1 VKLQVLWNTRLSL
14 FAAGRKAAQAGTVG
28 VHAGEK
34 RFAAVRLR
42 ATVPSPTLEL
52 VRQFGTDSGAR
63 TNTIRALAQEGFFT
77 GARVFV
83 TLPGGTYDTITVSSP
98 PAVPEEELRDALRWQ
113 MRGALSYAPEDAAF
127 DFVRLPQAPRGETE
141 SASAPAILVVAARR
155 RDVAQ
160 TLAPFQAAGVQVDA
174 IDIPEMAQRNLLRA
188 GAKADTCLGFL
199 SFDESSALLTVQ
211 LADELCFARRMQL
224 PGAGRLEEDEPEHIA
239 DRIAMNVQR
248 SLEVFARQ
256 SQMPEVASLAIGTH
270 PHASLIARAIAEQAA
285 VATTLFNPATA
296 VVLGQNV
303 HAELGGATPMASE
316 LLLALGTALRADDQA
331 PGNADGALALRAWL
345 LPGKKA
351 A

>member
-1 VKLQVLWNTRLSL
+1 M
-14 FAAGRKAAQAGTVG
+14 
-28 VHAGEK
+28 HAGEK

-52 VRQFGTDSGAR
+52 LRQFSAEAGAGTNA
-63 TNTIRALAQEGFFT
+63 IRALAQQGFFT
-77 GARVFV
+77 GARVVV
-83 TLPGGTYDTITVSSP
+83 TLPGGTYDTITVASP

-113 MRGALSYAPEDAAF
+113 MRGALSYPPEEAAF
-127 DFVRLPQAPRGETE
+127 DFVRLPQATRGETE
-141 SASAPAILVVAARR
+141 SASAPAMLVVAARR

-174 IDIPEMAQRNLLRA
+174 VDIPEMAQRNLLRA
-188 GAKADTCLGFL
+188 GAKADACLGFL
-199 SFDESSALLTVQ
+199 SFDNSSALLTVQ

-239 DRIAMNVQR
+239 DRIATNVQR

-256 SQMPEVASLAIGTH
+256 SQMPDVASLVIGSH
-270 PHASLIARAIAEQAA
+270 PHASLIARAIAEQAP
-285 VATTLFNPATA
+285 VATTLFDPATA
-296 VVLGQNV
+296 VALGQNLQ
-303 HAELGGATPMASE
+303 AELGGSTSMAPE
-316 LLLALGTALRADDQA
+316 LQLALGAALRVDDEA
-331 PGNADGALALRAWL
+331 PEKTNGTLSLPAWL